1 MKLFNVL
8 VGVIPVF
15 DGQLLITQR
24 GFEEKF
30 MPGAWG
36 VPCGKIEFG
45 ETLEDAVKRE
55 LFEETGLAGNIRE
68 MVGYSMFLS
77 KKGENELHNLQVN
90 YLVDLVNDGP
100 VVLDKSSASYRWIPL
115 EKYDEFGLDDFTSS
129 TVKQAVIENM

>member
-8 VGVIPVF
+8 IGIIPIF

-24 GFEEKF
+24 SFEEKF

-36 VPCGKIEFG
+36 IPCGKIEFG
-45 ETLEDAVKRE
+45 EALEDAVKRE
-55 LFEETGLAGNIRE
+55 LFEETRLVGNIRK

-77 KKGENELHNLQVN
+77 EKDENELHNLQIN
-90 YLVDLVNDGP
+90 YLVDLVNDSP

-115 EKYDEFGLDDFTSS
+115 GKYNEFDLDDFTSS
-129 TVKQAVIENM
+129 SVKQAMSENI